1 VAPPKRKSGGR
12 TTPKGTKPG
21 QLPTAGTPP
30 RGAHHHPDV
39 DQRGVSASS
48 RYTPPVPM
56 SMKVSPTWVP
66 VLMFALFILGAL
78 IILLYYLG
86 AVPGGR
92 SNWYL
97 MVGLLCILGGLFTAT
112 KYR

>member
-21 QLPTAGTPP
+21 QLPTAGHAP
-30 RGAHHHPDV
+30 RYTNPSENE
-39 DQRGVSASS
+39 QGVAASS

-56 SMKVSPTWVP
+56 SMKVSPPWVP
-66 VLMFALFILGAL
+66 VLMFALFIIGAL
-78 IILLYYLG
+78 LILFYYLG
-86 AVPGGR
+86 WVPGGR

-97 MVGLLCILGGLFTAT
+97 LAGLLCVLGGLYTAT
-112 KYR
+112 KYH

>member
-21 QLPTAGTPP
+21 QLPTAGGRPI
-30 RGAHHHPDV
+30 GATGGGPTRAGEV
-39 DQRGVSASS
+39 EASS
-48 RYTPPVPM
+48 RYTPPIPREFRE
-56 SMKVSPTWVP
+56 SPRWVP
-66 VLMFALFILGAL
+66 ILMFSLFIIGAL
-78 IILLYYLG
+78 IIMLFYLG

-97 MVGLLCILGGLFTAT
+97 VVGLGFILSGLFTAT